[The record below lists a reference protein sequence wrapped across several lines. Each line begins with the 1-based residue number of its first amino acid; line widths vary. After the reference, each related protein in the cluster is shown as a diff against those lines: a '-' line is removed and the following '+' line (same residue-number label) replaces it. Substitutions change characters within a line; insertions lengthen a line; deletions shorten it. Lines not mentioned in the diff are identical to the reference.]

1 MKTFERLREVHDLM
15 DLKKVEQQDLLNG
28 LGMTW
33 TSSLK
38 KAELAE
44 KLNKIWRQVKTTKLK
59 DLIRCKRRT
68 NKSSPAEHD
77 SGYFAE
83 WWKDKLVKAGYKLTG
98 HETEADLASR
108 MVDLERGGNVQ
119 ESPKRT
125 SFFLPEIRN

>member
-33 TSSLK
+33 TSALK

-44 KLNKIWRQVKTTKLK
+44 KLNKIWHQVKTTKLK
-59 DLIRCKRRT
+59 DRRT
-68 NKSSPAEHD
+68 NKSSPAGHD

-83 WWKDKLVKAGYKLTG
+83 RWKDKLVKAGYKLTG

-108 MVDLERGGNVQ
+108 MVELERGGNVQ
-119 ESPKRT
+119 ESPKLT
-125 SFFLPEIRN
+125 SFLLPEIRN